1 MMVVM
6 MVMVL
11 MVVIIVIVIVIVVM
25 MVMMV
30 LVVFIIV
37 IIVFLYIT
45 VMILNFLNPG
55 SRSSHFIE
63 VEHVGIQQ
71 SVKVYVA
78 VVTLYDLGLGL
89 NGTDNL
95 TDSSQLMRRYLR
107 SLVQQD
113 DVAELNLLD
122 NKILNIILLEVGAK
136 EVAAVAKL
144 IAHAQCVYYCCY
156 AIHYRHTF
164 ADIFQAHGGNRA
176 NGLRYRS
183 WLTNSAGFYHYIVK
197 PLLAGD
203 VTQLLY

>member
-11 MVVIIVIVIVIVVM
+11 VVVIIVIIVVM
-25 MVMMV
+25 VVVMV
-30 LVVFIIV
+30 LVVVIIV
-37 IIVFLYIT
+37 IIIFLYIT

-71 SVKVYVA
+71 SVKFYVA
-78 VVTLYDLGLGL
+78 VVTLYDLGLRL

-95 TDSSQLMRRYLR
+95 TDSSQFMRRYLR

-144 IAHAQCVYYCCY
+144 IAHAQCVYYGCY
-156 AIHYRHTF
+156 AIHYRHTV

-176 NGLRYRS
+176 NGLRDRS
-183 WLTNSAGFYHYIVK
+183 RLAYTAGFYHYIVK
-197 PLLAGD
+197 PLLPGD